1 VFSMMGHLSGFKYA
15 MKRTLAPGKLGN
27 RFPMSLGMVGPKP
40 PNNDM
45 DAYNFGDDDD
55 EDEEDENKAKDRDVP
70 NPGSNAWDENVV
82 GNFQEES
89 LPSMDPLLA
98 AQLEE
103 VLEET
108 VTEMAIK
115 TAKYYMEEF
124 RDDVALQY
132 VSNFNNFSEAGFGAD
147 GWREYL
153 EGMIRTDKHDII
165 VTMVPPTALK
175 KAHHGKNIRV
185 QYTVKIEPRKIAHQ
199 LVTIREQV
207 CNELIEDLKAIRNEN
222 NEAARFADLWTR
234 ASRAEAEKSRRP
246 SRVNAEGT
254 PHRDRN
260 YYDIDLLVTNCAID
274 MFKTDILHVHGNP
287 KDHQAMVEYLDKM
300 LSQLSEDFESKDML
314 FKVLNKDRSPQ
325 TLLETLYHDGLEQPV
340 AGEGQTSINRLK
352 LAQEFFK
359 LRLIVAREASR
370 LLASIVLNSRSY
382 YKLIKDCGGF
392 ARIDLSGR
400 PKYVIV
406 DLDEELAKEKK
417 IAEERAAEDQLQQML
432 KKIVQKQTE
441 QVNAAA
447 AAKEEVAEVDA
458 NISVEDVDLFDR
470 DPDAFFWWRPHD
482 DVKARN
488 GWDRKSNTTNS
499 CT

>member
-1 VFSMMGHLSGFKYA
+1 
-15 MKRTLAPGKLGN
+15 
-27 RFPMSLGMVGPKP
+27 
-40 PNNDM
+40 
-45 DAYNFGDDDD
+45 
-55 EDEEDENKAKDRDVP
+55 
-70 NPGSNAWDENVV
+70 
-82 GNFQEES
+82 
-89 LPSMDPLLA
+89 
-98 AQLEE
+98 
-103 VLEET
+103 
-108 VTEMAIK
+108 
-115 TAKYYMEEF
+115 
-124 RDDVALQY
+124 
-132 VSNFNNFSEAGFGAD
+132 
-147 GWREYL
+147 
-153 EGMIRTDKHDII
+153 
-165 VTMVPPTALK
+165 
-175 KAHHGKNIRV
+175 
-185 QYTVKIEPRKIAHQ
+185 
-199 LVTIREQV
+199 
-207 CNELIEDLKAIRNEN
+207 
-222 NEAARFADLWTR
+222 
-234 ASRAEAEKSRRP
+234 
-246 SRVNAEGT
+246 
-254 PHRDRN
+254 
-260 YYDIDLLVTNCAID
+260 
-274 MFKTDILHVHGNP
+274 
-287 KDHQAMVEYLDKM
+287 MVEYLDKM

-470 DPDAFFWWRPHD
+470 DPDAFFGGGPMMM
-482 DVKARN
+482 
-488 GWDRKSNTTNS
+488 
-499 CT
+499 